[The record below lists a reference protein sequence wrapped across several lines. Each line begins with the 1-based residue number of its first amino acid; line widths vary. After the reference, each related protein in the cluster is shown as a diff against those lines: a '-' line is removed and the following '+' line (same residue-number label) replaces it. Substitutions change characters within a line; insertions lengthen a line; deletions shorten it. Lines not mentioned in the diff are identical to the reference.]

1 MIRLRPLVAVIL
13 GIGTGFAQNGR
24 EQKPQPSPQVE
35 LEFIASDIS
44 RSGTTIFRLW
54 RGVHLE
60 GEYLGSANFDVG
72 ITGVSWKFRWKG
84 LALSPG
90 LAVGFGSAA
99 QTAPAVTLRWT
110 LETRRWYSQGFL
122 GQSLRGHVVESE
134 EGESPTAVRAL
145 ILDNNHFCVR
155 LGPIEVG
162 PIWEYIKYRHEK
174 ELKGGARIA
183 ARLSPRFK
191 IMFITVGPGIE
202 FRGGVAFE
210 R

>member
-1 MIRLRPLVAVIL
+1 MTGIRLIVMAGVGVAA
-13 GIGTGFAQNGR
+13 GCAQDVR
-24 EQKPQPSPQVE
+24 EQKLEPSPGVE
-35 LEFIASDIS
+35 LEFIGSGIS

-54 RGVHLE
+54 RGLHLE

-90 LAVGFGSAA
+90 FAVGFGSAV

-122 GQSLRGHVVESE
+122 GQSLIEHSVESHN
-134 EGESPTAVRAL
+134 GESSSAVRASV
-145 ILDNNHFCVR
+145 LDNNHFSVR
-155 LGPIEVG
+155 LGPIEAG
-162 PIWEYIKYRHEK
+162 PIWEYIKYRDEK
-174 ELKGGARIA
+174 EWKGGARIA
-183 ARLSPRFK
+183 ARLGRQFK
-191 IMFITVGPGIE
+191 VMFITVGPGLE
-202 FRGGVAFE
+202 FRGGIAFE

>member
-1 MIRLRPLVAVIL
+1 MIGIRLLAAAVF
-13 GIGTGFAQNGR
+13 GIGAGFAQDAR
-24 EQKPQPSPQVE
+24 EQKLEPSPHVE
-35 LEFIASDIS
+35 LEFIASEIS
-44 RSGTTIFRLW
+44 RSGTAIFRLW

-60 GEYLGSANFDVG
+60 GEYLGSADFDVG

-122 GQSLRGHVVESE
+122 GQSLKGHVVESE
-134 EGESPTAVRAL
+134 DGESPSAVRAL
-145 ILDNNHFCVR
+145 VLDNNHLSIR
-155 LGPIEVG
+155 LGPIEAG
-162 PIWEYIKYRHEK
+162 PIWEYIKYRDEK
-174 ELKGGARIA
+174 EWKGGARIA
-183 ARLSPRFK
+183 ARLGRRFK
-191 IMFITVGPGIE
+191 VMFITVGPGIE
-202 FRGGVAFE
+202 FRGGIAFE

>member
-1 MIRLRPLVAVIL
+1 MTGIRLFVAAGLVL
-13 GIGTGFAQNGR
+13 GAGFAQDVH
-24 EQKPQPSPQVE
+24 EQRLEPSPQVE
-35 LEFIASDIS
+35 LEFIASGIS

-54 RGVHLE
+54 RGLHLE
-60 GEYLGSANFDVG
+60 GEYLGSAIFDVG

-90 LAVGFGSAA
+90 FAVAFGSVA

-110 LETRRWYSQGFL
+110 LDTRRWYSQGFL
-122 GQSLRGHVVESE
+122 GQSLKEHVIESHG
-134 EGESPTAVRAL
+134 GESPPAVHAL
-145 ILDNNHFCVR
+145 VLDNNHVSVR

-162 PIWEYIKYRHEK
+162 PLWEYIKYRDEK

-183 ARLSPRFK
+183 ARLGRRFK
-191 IMFITVGPGIE
+191 VMFITVGPGLE
-202 FRGGVAFE
+202 FRGGVSFE

>member
-1 MIRLRPLVAVIL
+1 MMRTSLSVLVGLQIAAC
-13 GIGTGFAQNGR
+13 FAQDAPK
-24 EQKPQPSPQVE
+24 QKLEPSPGVE
-35 LEFIASDIS
+35 LEFIASGIS
-44 RSGTTIFRLW
+44 RSGTAIFKLW

-99 QTAPAVTLRWT
+99 ETAPAVTLRWT

-122 GQSLRGHVVESE
+122 GQSLKENLE
-134 EGESPTAVRAL
+134 EGHHGEPPSAVRATV
-145 ILDNNHFCVR
+145 LDNNHISVR
-155 LGPIEVG
+155 LGPVEVG
-162 PIWEYIKYRHEK
+162 PIWEYIKYRDER
-174 ELKGGARIA
+174 ELKGGARLGV
-183 ARLSPRFK
+183 RLGRNVK
-191 IMFITVGPGIE
+191 VMFIAVGPGRE
-202 FRGGVAFE
+202 FRGGIAFE